1 MRGFLPSLA
10 ALAFAL
16 TLWQAVVWATGV
28 PHFILPGPARVGA
41 ALLNN
46 ASLLLH
52 QAGFTLANLAMG
64 LSAGIALGIASALNL
79 AMSPAARLLIRP
91 LMVFA
96 QAVPIFALAPIV
108 TLWLGYGAPSK
119 IVMVAIVTYFP
130 VTSAFFDG
138 LMRLPPDLGDL
149 ARQMQARPLRRLML
163 LQLPHALPSLGSG
176 LRLAAVQA
184 PFAVIVAEWVGA
196 SKGLGHLMLLS
207 NGRAQT
213 DLMFAALILLAAIS
227 LGLFRA
233 ADHLARRWD
242 RSIAGQSSDQ
252 GA

>member
-1 MRGFLPSLA
+1 MTRFLPALA

-16 TLWQAVVWATGV
+16 TLWQGIVWATGV

-41 ALLNN
+41 ALTGN
-46 ASLLLH
+46 AALLVE

-64 LSAGIALGIASALNL
+64 LTAGIALGIASALNL
-79 AMSPAARLLIRP
+79 AMSPAARLLLRP

-119 IVMVAIVTYFP
+119 IVMVALVTYFP
-130 VTSAFFDG
+130 ITSAFFDG
-138 LMRLPPDLGDL
+138 LMRLPADLDDL
-149 ARQMQARPLRRLML
+149 TRQMQARPLRRLML
-163 LQLPHALPSLGSG
+163 VQLPHALPALGSG

-184 PFAVIVAEWVGA
+184 PFAVIIAEWVGA

-207 NGRAQT
+207 NGRGQT
-213 DLMFAALILLAAIS
+213 DLMFAALIVLAGLS
-227 LGLFRA
+227 LCLFLG
-233 ADHLARRWD
+233 ADRLARHWD
-242 RSIAGQSSDQ
+242 RH
-252 GA
+252 

>member
-1 MRGFLPSLA
+1 MPPIL
-10 ALAFAL
+10 ALAFGL
-16 TLWQAVVWATGV
+16 GLWQAIVWATAV
-28 PHFILPGPARVGA
+28 PHFILPSPVRVAA
-41 ALLNN
+41 ALWENT
-46 ASLLLH
+46 ALLGA
-52 QAGFTLANLAMG
+52 QAAVTLGNLAMG
-64 LSAGIALGIASALNL
+64 LGAGIMLGMATALNL
-79 AMSPAARLLIRP
+79 AISPSARILLRP

-96 QAVPIFALAPIV
+96 QAVPVFALAPIV

-119 IVMVAIVTYFP
+119 IVMVALVTYFP

-138 LMRLPPDLGDL
+138 LMRLPADLDDL
-149 ARQMQARPLRRLML
+149 ARQMQARPWPRLML

-184 PFAVIVAEWVGA
+184 PFAVIIAEWVGA

-227 LGLFRA
+227 LCLFLA
-233 ADHLARRWD
+233 ADRLARHWD
-242 RSIAGQSSDQ
+242 R
-252 GA
+252 